1 MLLEKFK
8 FATNNNDL
16 VEQKQ
21 NLFLA
26 TKSRNKNDFNIYK
39 ILSTPFK
46 MKFLNRITERIQVM
60 FSSIL

>member
-1 MLLEKFK
+1 MLLEIFK
-8 FATNNNDL
+8 FATNNDL

-26 TKSRNKNDFNIYK
+26 TKSRNKNDFNIYN

-46 MKFLNRITERIQVM
+46 MKFLN
-60 FSSIL
+60 